1 MLLPDMFDEKV
12 ALMGQEE
19 ESGAAEQGRLIAL
32 TPGQLVT
39 LFTTGPEG
47 RTAVVPVGVLLDDAK
62 GAAGGKQHYQSARI
76 ILHTGEKSDY
86 MRPQLTDSRP
96 ERNAAGGTRT
106 RALSSFISNTV
117 RRRPWALGIASVQAL
132 PLPRSTVSKMPSMPS
147 TPSGTDVLAKDT
159 ERPPDEGDLDS
170 EDGEGGEGGEGGS
183 EHMEGASANGWLGG
197 VSRWAS
203 KLWISKRPERVN
215 TPRPRD

>member
-1 MLLPDMFDEKV
+1 
-12 ALMGQEE
+12 
-19 ESGAAEQGRLIAL
+19 
-32 TPGQLVT
+32 
-39 LFTTGPEG
+39 
-47 RTAVVPVGVLLDDAK
+47 
-62 GAAGGKQHYQSARI
+62 
-76 ILHTGEKSDY
+76 
-86 MRPQLTDSRP
+86 
-96 ERNAAGGTRT
+96 
-106 RALSSFISNTV
+106 
-117 RRRPWALGIASVQAL
+117 
-132 PLPRSTVSKMPSMPS
+132 MPS